1 MNKYKFKKIG
11 LTLGLIAVML
21 LPEVTSAQVF
31 NYNSIGDV
39 LAGFRKTGNNAGL
52 NELVVDLG
60 SITNFLSL
68 PAGTTVNITNYS
80 TTQITNAFVDTG
92 GFQFL
97 QWSAFSQF
105 QFNSSWIT
113 PVGTFPKNTLWY
125 TLPASNVNTQTQSPV
140 KNAGGF
146 QSGIKAEINSVGTG
160 AESISGALEI
170 TNIDNTPFVVV
181 EPVSYYEQG
190 QGLTLSVYIGNN
202 DSDGLPANIGNFGAG
217 GQPLPN
223 VVENTTPNPFTS
235 AQRDDF
241 YQFVPTGQTDPITG
255 LTNGNAYFVGY
266 FILKPDGSETFTRA
280 SSVAP
285 PAAGTITS
293 TVTNGFAPLQ
303 AVFTTTAT
311 GSITYYVWNF
321 GNGTII
327 TNTTGANVTNTYSSA
342 GDYTVTLTVYGPGG
356 SSTVTVANFIVASP
370 APVITTSVSSGN
382 FTLSG
387 TNAPVGVAYR
397 ILTTTNLTPPIAWTV
412 AQASTFPSSGVFS
425 YSTPATNREAFFEL
439 VSP

>member
-125 TLPASNVNTQTQSPV
+125 TLPASNVNTHTQSPV

-146 QSGIKAEINSVGTG
+146 QSGIKDDIN
-160 AESISGALEI
+160 
-170 TNIDNTPFVVV
+170 
-181 EPVSYYEQG
+181 
-190 QGLTLSVYIGNN
+190 
-202 DSDGLPANIGNFGAG
+202 
-217 GQPLPN
+217 
-223 VVENTTPNPFTS
+223 
-235 AQRDDF
+235 
-241 YQFVPTGQTDPITG
+241 
-255 LTNGNAYFVGY
+255 
-266 FILKPDGSETFTRA
+266 
-280 SSVAP
+280 
-285 PAAGTITS
+285 
-293 TVTNGFAPLQ
+293 
-303 AVFTTTAT
+303 
-311 GSITYYVWNF
+311 
-321 GNGTII
+321 
-327 TNTTGANVTNTYSSA
+327 
-342 GDYTVTLTVYGPGG
+342 
-356 SSTVTVANFIVASP
+356 
-370 APVITTSVSSGN
+370 
-382 FTLSG
+382 
-387 TNAPVGVAYR
+387 
-397 ILTTTNLTPPIAWTV
+397 
-412 AQASTFPSSGVFS
+412 
-425 YSTPATNREAFFEL
+425 
-439 VSP
+439 